1 MKQHSYWHHYLILFT
16 SVLTALLLAACNT
29 PATSSTTTSTT
40 DSTKLRVAML
50 MVGSSAD
57 GGWNSSAAAGLRQL
71 RDTYGVATEYKEL
84 TPHPDWN
91 TVTPPDWIEAI
102 HAYAN
107 QGYPLIFLHG
117 RYFDKAIA
125 EVAPSHPKTRFVLTG
140 GNANGPNYASV
151 TLKNEEGGY
160 LLGVLAGLMT
170 KKNIIGTIAG
180 MEMRP
185 ILATVEGFKS
195 GVRAV
200 NPQAKLIDRVLPNPT
215 ANTGMNSTTGANAET
230 EELIAQGADI
240 IFAHATSAN
249 VGIITIAKQHNV
261 HVVNYAT
268 DLSSIAPETV
278 LANGIQFVPST
289 MMHMFETFKDGQ
301 FEGKIYSMGL
311 AEDAIRLSPLRDN
324 VIPSNVQKSVDQA
337 RQDLISGKLAMEI
350 KR

>member
-1 MKQHSYWHHYLILFT
+1 MQQHNHWQRYFILFT
-16 SVLTALLLAACNT
+16 SVFTALLLAACNA
-29 PATSSTTTSTT
+29 PATQSTNTSADT
-40 DSTKLRVAML
+40 SAKVRVAML
-50 MVGSSAD
+50 MIGSAAD

-71 RDTYGVATEYKEL
+71 RDTYGVETEYKEL

-91 TVTPPDWIEAI
+91 TVTPPDWLEAI
-102 HAYAN
+102 DTYAN
-107 QGYPLIFLHG
+107 KGYPLIFLHG
-117 RYFDKAIA
+117 RYFDKAIG
-125 EVAPSHPKTRFVLTG
+125 EVAPKYPNTRFVLTG

-170 KKNIIGTIAG
+170 KSNVIGTIAG
-180 MEMRP
+180 LQMRP

-200 NPQAKLIDRVLPNPT
+200 NPHARIIDRVLANPT
-215 ANTGMNSTTGANAET
+215 ANTGMNSTNGANVEA
-230 EELIAQGADI
+230 EELITQGADI

-289 MMHMFETFKDGQ
+289 MMHMFETFKDGK

-311 AEDAIRLSPLRDN
+311 TEDAIRLSPLREN
-324 VIPSNVQKSVDQA
+324 LIPDDIQKKVDQA
-337 RQDLISGKLAMEI
+337 RQDLISGKVTMEI
-350 KR
+350 ER